1 MFKFSRQIKGLSD
14 FLKLKSEK
22 PQDRMEFKFKF
33 SNLQAF
39 QVPKG
44 WDKLF
49 ISLVSVKTGKSVA
62 KSGKATV
69 CSGSCWWEETLT
81 VWIPQDN
88 NFAEKDTEECLLKL
102 VVATGSVRFGT
113 LGEAVVNLASYITQK
128 TCPPISLPLKKCDH
142 GTILKVK
149 IQCLTPRTNPR
160 DAEGGDTSPELEE
173 MKVEYDG
180 IDNNNKLD
188 MSNSIL
194 ARTVR
199 SSSTNQWDNTH
210 HPGEQCGKAGFLPS
224 SSRHGFG
231 SNEKS
236 SPRKNLFSN
245 VSDLM
250 RRQDSAGSQTS
261 SHGSYHVTDS
271 TRSVQSSS
279 SKVSSSGSHSQHQ
292 REESERA
299 SSATATLPLQ
309 NAAPSKDVLDAA
321 EAAIELLKAEA
332 RMWEQNARKLLVD
345 VANLQKEF
353 SNQEKHKAG
362 LEEELSVVQTECDE
376 MRQKVEELKMLL
388 KETREKHTAY
398 EELVSE
404 SRDRVQKEFKEE
416 IKIQKE
422 SNANLSFQLKKSVE
436 ANAELVSVLREL
448 ESTVEEQMTEMN
460 KLSIAKSE
468 FEELQQKRFQES
480 EENFERTICVLEK
493 SLSEKNNELEIEQG
507 LRIQSLTKL
516 EEEWRAKLA
525 EKEEEIINLE
535 AKLSESLEANHLKEM
550 ELATANSNAA
560 NEIEALSQEVQKL
573 ETDYLQLTNENSKLQ
588 QQLTDRPSECDLSK
602 LKSQVCELEKELTNK
617 EIVIQ
622 EISAFRLDLENKCA
636 DMEHE
641 LQSLKDKA
649 FCHDNELCK
658 VRGGEKEQEAKIS
671 DLQHKLEHYPESE
684 SEDEDYPPAVHER
697 FEIPYSD
704 AATEMYG
711 LFYKLYEQLQHS
723 IANMKNQKFNAL
735 LPSCTC
741 TKYGNGPDNSKVSRN
756 ADLMTQKE
764 DEVVLNTFTQLK
776 YLFEGTVTLCAE
788 GFCCSQK
795 EVIARVKNAIEIRNK
810 LGNYNLECEATELNE
825 KLFGNFLEP
834 NKLETCNTTRKR
846 KVKDLRHGQR
856 KLESQSVHKSKL
868 DINMDYLPKER
879 RIFSSDFDKQQND
892 ILVLNGSMDSKVP
905 ANRTLVKETSEI
917 DSKQCDLEPLSE
929 LQEENLLL
937 SERIS
942 GLEAV
947 LRYMN
952 DEKESSRLAL
962 QNSESQAMSLQDE
975 VKVLENEME
984 SQIDVMKQKL
994 QDVRKQLID
1003 EQEEHEYLKIA
1014 NQELQATTESLIKER
1029 NSLHKSNGELR
1040 KQNTDLKELCTVLEA
1055 ELKGSHKVLSDTLK
1069 EVEALEAKFS
1079 LVIERISLNE
1089 KAINSE
1095 LDAFLLESKNHKEKL
1110 AREESLLNQMYVETV
1125 VDVENLQRNVAQLT
1139 EQMSVTRDDKERTA
1153 SEAVLEVYSLRAD
1166 KAKLKT
1172 ALEEVQGRVHLYE
1185 SKLEILQMESE
1196 MRLVKYIGELA
1207 ASKKNQEI
1215 LTVDYEKV
1223 RQMLEDAK
1231 GNEEK
1236 LDNIIIRLE
1245 AKLKA
1250 SKYERQKLA
1259 EEVGCLRVQSQ
1270 TTERLKD
1277 EVFTLKRSLCA
1288 EKKEKQRLE
1297 ASFQMLSGDYEEL
1310 KSKRIS
1316 YVQKISNM
1324 EKAMSELEDCKRSK
1338 AVLEEKIMQLEWDL
1352 VAGDALRS
1360 QVAELKN
1367 ELGEIK
1373 RTNSKFLRSIRHLE
1387 GEKSES
1393 LRKVQAL
1400 EEELRKKIEVKQE
1413 GNQRSKSA
1421 SVPRYHASETIK
1433 EDETNDQAKQFW
1445 VGPNKLET
1453 YQHLKQIDNKQDRG
1467 AGNSPVI
1474 GTAPWSKNIL
1484 ENELAED
1491 LVPNVRSYK
1500 NPTWEV
1506 D

>member
-1 MFKFSRQIKGLSD
+1 MCKFSGQIKGLSD
-14 FLKLKSEK
+14 ILKLKSER
-22 PQDRMEFKFKF
+22 PHDRMEFKFKF

-49 ISLVSVKTGKSVA
+49 ISLVSVETGKSIA

-69 CSGSCWWEETLT
+69 CGGSCWWEETMT
-81 VWIPQDN
+81 D
-88 NFAEKDTEECLLKL
+88 
-102 VVATGSVRFGT
+102 
-113 LGEAVVNLASYITQK
+113 YITQK
-128 TCPPISLPLKKCDH
+128 TWPPISLPLKNCDY

-160 DAEGGDTSPELEE
+160 DAEGGDTSSELEE
-173 MKVEYDG
+173 MNVEYDDT
-180 IDNNNKLD
+180 DNNNKLD
-188 MSNSIL
+188 ISDSTL

-210 HPGEQCGKAGFLPS
+210 HLGEHCGTAGFLPS

-231 SNEKS
+231 SSEKS
-236 SPRKNLFSN
+236 SPRRRSFNN

-261 SHGSYHVTDS
+261 SHGPYHVTDS

-309 NAAPSKDVLDAA
+309 NATPSKDILDAA

-332 RMWEQNARKLLVD
+332 RMWEQNARKLLID
-345 VANLQKEF
+345 VAKLQKEF
-353 SNQEKHKAG
+353 SDQEKHKAG

-404 SRDRVQKEFKEE
+404 SRDRVQKEFEEE

-422 SNANLSFQLKKSVE
+422 SNANLSLQLKKSLE

-448 ESTVEEQMTEMN
+448 ESTVEKQMIEMN

-468 FEELQQKRFQES
+468 FKELQRNRFQES
-480 EENFERTICVLEK
+480 EKNFERTICVLEK
-493 SLSEKNNELEIEQG
+493 SLAEKNNELEIEQG

-516 EEEWRAKLA
+516 EEEWRAKLE
-525 EKEEEIINLE
+525 EKEEIIINLE

-560 NEIEALSQEVQKL
+560 KEIEAISQEVQKL
-573 ETDYLQLTNENSKLQ
+573 EKDCLQLTNENSKLQ
-588 QQLTDRPSECDLSK
+588 HQLTDRPSECDLRK
-602 LKSQVCELEKELTNK
+602 LKSHVCDLEKELTDK

-622 EISAFRLDLENKCA
+622 EISAFHLDLENKCA
-636 DMEHE
+636 DMKHE
-641 LQSLKDKA
+641 LQALKHKA
-649 FCHDNELCK
+649 FCLDNELCK

-671 DLQHKLEHYPESE
+671 ELQHKLEHYPQSE
-684 SEDEDYPPAVHER
+684 SEDEDYLPAVHER

-723 IANMKNQKFNAL
+723 IANMKNQKSNAL
-735 LPSCTC
+735 LPSCT
-741 TKYGNGPDNSKVSRN
+741 KHGNGPDSSKVPRN
-756 ADLMTQKE
+756 ADLITQKE

-776 YLFEGTVTLCAE
+776 YLFEATVTLCAE

-810 LGNYNLECEATELNE
+810 LGNYNLECKATELNE
-825 KLFGNFLEP
+825 KLFGKFLEP
-834 NKLETCNTTRKR
+834 NKFETCNTTRKR
-846 KVKDLRHGQR
+846 KEKDLRHGQR
-856 KLESQSVHKSKL
+856 KLESQSVHKS
-868 DINMDYLPKER
+868 N
-879 RIFSSDFDKQQND
+879 
-892 ILVLNGSMDSKVP
+892 MDSKVP
-905 ANRTLVKETSEI
+905 ANRTLVKENSEI
-917 DSKQCDLEPLSE
+917 DSKQCDLEHLSE

-947 LRYMN
+947 LRYMT
-952 DEKESSRLAL
+952 DERESSRLAL
-962 QNSESQAMSLQDE
+962 QNSESHAMSLQDE

-984 SQIDVMKQKL
+984 SQIVVMKQKL
-994 QDVRKQLID
+994 QDVRKQWID

-1055 ELKGSHKVLSDTLK
+1055 ELRGSHK
-1069 EVEALEAKFS
+1069 
-1079 LVIERISLNE
+1079 E

-1095 LDAFLLESKNHKEKL
+1095 SDAFLLENKNHKEKL

-1125 VDVENLQRNVAQLT
+1125 IDVENQQRNVAQLT
-1139 EQMSVTRDDKERTA
+1139 EQMSVTHDDNERTA
-1153 SEAVLEVYSLRAD
+1153 SEAVLEVYSIRAD
-1166 KAKLKT
+1166 KAKLET

-1207 ASKKNQEI
+1207 ASGKNQEI

-1223 RQMLEDAK
+1223 QQMLEDAK
-1231 GNEEK
+1231 
-1236 LDNIIIRLE
+1236 
-1245 AKLKA
+1245 
-1250 SKYERQKLA
+1250 
-1259 EEVGCLRVQSQ
+1259 
-1270 TTERLKD
+1270 ERLQD

-1288 EKKEKQRLE
+1288 EKQEKQRLE

-1310 KSKRIS
+1310 KAKRIS

-1367 ELGEIK
+1367 ELGQIK

-1387 GEKSES
+1387 GGEIGKPEKSS
-1393 LRKVQAL
+1393 GSR
-1400 EEELRKKIEVKQE
+1400 R
-1413 GNQRSKSA
+1413 GA
-1421 SVPRYHASETIK
+1421 SVPQYHASETIK
-1433 EDETNDQAKQFW
+1433 EDERNDQAKQFW
-1445 VGPNKLET
+1445 GGPNRLGT
-1453 YQHLKQIDNKQDRG
+1453 YQHLRQIDNKQDRD

-1474 GTAPWSKNIL
+1474 GTAPWSKNFL
-1484 ENELAED
+1484 ENELAEALD
-1491 LVPNVRSYK
+1491 PNVRPYK
-1500 NPTWEV
+1500 TPTWEV